1 MRAKKE
7 EELEEV
13 KRRAAAEAQKAR
25 LEQEKKEQEVGKE
38 AEEAKLKDDGQLK
51 KEEEGTK
58 EEVTEEKKDDV
69 KTGGDYDVYI
79 RSIKKAQQNLYPKVE
94 IMVALKH
101 CEAWPEKQFLSDSV
115 PPLYSFLEPGKKDII
130 TMV

>member
-25 LEQEKKEQEVGKE
+25 LEQEKMEQEVEKE
-38 AEEAKLKDDGQLK
+38 AGEAKLKDDGQLK

-69 KTGGDYDVYI
+69 KTGGDYYVYI
-79 RSIKKAQQNLYPKVE
+79 WSIKKAQRNLYPKVE

-101 CEAWPEKQFLSDSV
+101 CEVWPEKLFLSDSV
-115 PPLYSFLEPGKKDII
+115 PPLYSVLEPGKKDII